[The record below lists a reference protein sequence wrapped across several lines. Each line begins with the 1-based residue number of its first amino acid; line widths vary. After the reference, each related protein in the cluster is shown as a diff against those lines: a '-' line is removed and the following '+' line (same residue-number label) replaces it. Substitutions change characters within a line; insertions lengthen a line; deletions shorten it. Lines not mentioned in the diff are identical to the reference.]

1 MSTLWKVIN
10 CIMFVSDLQQVG
22 GFLWVFSINK
32 TDFHGITKILLKV
45 ALNTTNQ
52 LSSYICITYWNSI
65 CHEWFQEGPFQ
76 AFFFVSFRNPRWP
89 TIPGHG
95 FYPKTFL
102 EKLYKSLLHKW
113 SFVFSLTKC
122 TFFIWIGIL
131 WSMPWQ
137 ILT

>member
-22 GFLWVFSINK
+22 GFLWVFYINK

-76 AFFFVSFRNPRWP
+76 
-89 TIPGHG
+89 
-95 FYPKTFL
+95 
-102 EKLYKSLLHKW
+102 
-113 SFVFSLTKC
+113 
-122 TFFIWIGIL
+122 TFFLCHLEIQDDQPSQDMVFTPKHFWRNYIKASYINDHLFFLLQSVHFSYGL
-131 WSMPWQ
+131 EFYDPCHDRF
-137 ILT
+137 